1 MIIQVNTCTST
12 SRICAMFPVFQ
23 CVKFTACKIVFDIWI
38 YFQQLLFFTKEHDN
52 NINIIIIILINYYK
66 TNNERNCATHSGIP

>member
-23 CVKFTACKIVFDIWI
+23 CVKFTACKIVLDIWI
-38 YFQQLLFFTKEHDN
+38 YFQQLFTKEHDN
-52 NINIIIIILINYYK
+52 NINIIIIILILINYYK